1 MFSETRRSVTA
12 LVVDDNVDTRD
23 FVGAILTGQGCN
35 VHFALD
41 GDQALSMVRSLRPD
55 VVYLDI
61 DIPEQDGWLVCAKLK
76 HFPGAPIVVLMTG
89 DVRGD
94 LFQFAEFVKADEVLR
109 KPFSADDV
117 IESLPFL
124 TA

>member
-1 MFSETRRSVTA
+1 MFSEKHPTAA

-23 FVGAILTGQGCN
+23 FVGTILTDQGLD
-35 VHFALD
+35 VHYAVD
-41 GDQALSMVRSLRPD
+41 GDQALRMARQLRPQI
-55 VVYLDI
+55 VYLDI

-76 HFPGAPIVVLMTG
+76 HFHGAPIVVLMTG
-89 DVRGD
+89 DVRED

>member
-1 MFSETRRSVTA
+1 MFSERHTNSA

-23 FVGAILTGQGCN
+23 FVGAILTDQGCE
-35 VHFALD
+35 VHYAVD
-41 GDQALSMVRSLRPD
+41 GDQALSMARQLRPQI
-55 VVYLDI
+55 VYLDI

-76 HFPGAPIVVLMTG
+76 HFRAAPIVVLMTG
-89 DVRGD
+89 DIRED

-109 KPFSADDV
+109 KPFSASDI